1 MKSPDGKSRNCVV
14 CSKGTRWI
22 CWGCTIDLGDIFPV
36 CPIEKRPEC
45 FANMHRMRTEIWVS
59 LSFQLKKFVLYLHS
73 KSNKVIY
80 VLIKEHF
87 DVTDERILTQNWS
100 RASPCKVMF
109 RDTFSWFLLDN
120 CQNLAVCITRCAR
133 ALDGARTHNGAHTVF
148 EFSEVQTQ
156 SLYEECVTLHNNPFH
171 FFFYMIK
178 ITHFSRFWISVE
190 MKNWS

>member
-1 MKSPDGKSRNCVV
+1 MHTWSWRHISSVPNRKVATMFRKHASNANR
-14 CSKGTRWI
+14 
-22 CWGCTIDLGDIFPV
+22 DLSCLIFP
-36 CPIEKRPEC
+36 I
-45 FANMHRMRTEIWVS
+45 
-59 LSFQLKKFVLYLHS
+59 KKFALYSHS
-73 KSNKVIY
+73 KSNKVIC

-87 DVTDERILTQNWS
+87 DIIDERILTQNWS

-109 RDTFSWFLLDN
+109 RDTFWWFLLDN

-171 FFFYMIK
+171 FFYMIK
-178 ITHFSRFWISVE
+178 ITHIFSFLDFRRIEKLIQNCANV
-190 MKNWS
+190 K

>member
-1 MKSPDGKSRNCVV
+1 MDLLGLHHGSWRYLSGLSNWKA
-14 CSKGTRWI
+14 TRVFRKHASNANR
-22 CWGCTIDLGDIFPV
+22 DLSFLIFP
-36 CPIEKRPEC
+36 I
-45 FANMHRMRTEIWVS
+45 
-59 LSFQLKKFVLYLHS
+59 KKFVLYLHS

-87 DVTDERILTQNWS
+87 DITDERILTQNWS

-109 RDTFSWFLLDN
+109 RDTFWWFLLDN
-120 CQNLAVCITRCAR
+120 CQNLAVCIIRCAR

-171 FFFYMIK
+171 FFFLHDK
-178 ITHFSRFWISVE
+178 NHSFFSFLDFRRNEKLIQNYANV
-190 MKNWS
+190 K